1 MIGYKTQSMPVTIAS
16 ENASVPLIK
25 LQNENV
31 MLDAVTV
38 TASSIVRKE
47 DHLLI
52 HPDEKQPKDLLTGH
66 IRSIFE
72 TG

>member
-52 HPDEKQPKDLLTGH
+52 HPDE
-66 IRSIFE
+66 
-72 TG
+72 